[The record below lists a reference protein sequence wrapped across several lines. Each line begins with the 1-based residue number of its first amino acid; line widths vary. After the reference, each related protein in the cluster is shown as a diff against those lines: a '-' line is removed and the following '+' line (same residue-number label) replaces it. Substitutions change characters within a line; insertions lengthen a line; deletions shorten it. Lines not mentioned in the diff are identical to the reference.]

1 MHKKRNFKF
10 GTKNVLFAF
19 CPAGIW
25 KNYCHVELSTLE
37 FFQMPRFAE
46 NKKSSNIGAKMH
58 YLGIFKVALEKNTV
72 MFDAGT
78 PTFFSE
84 CKLSCNTKEL

>member
-1 MHKKRNFKF
+1 
-10 GTKNVLFAF
+10 
-19 CPAGIW
+19 
-25 KNYCHVELSTLE
+25 
-37 FFQMPRFAE
+37 MPRFAE

-84 CKLSCNTKEL
+84 CKLSCNTKELQIWSQIVPYPCGLLNFCFKTSPLRMCYTPIIF